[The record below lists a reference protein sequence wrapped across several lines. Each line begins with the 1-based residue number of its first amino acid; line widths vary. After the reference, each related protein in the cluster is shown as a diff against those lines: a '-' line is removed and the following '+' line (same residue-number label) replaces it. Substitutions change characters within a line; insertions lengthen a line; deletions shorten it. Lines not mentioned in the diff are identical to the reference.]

1 VLPSIGCAF
10 RAGTPWIR
18 RWRSRARHGKIHAM
32 DNSRILICYDG
43 TTGSERAIKV
53 AAALLGPRRAV
64 VLDVGVPITPAESLV
79 SVSSVVPGQAF
90 EELNQSDALERAR
103 SGAEFARHAGFDA
116 EARSEISAPTW
127 EGIVNVADEIDAPVI
142 VIGSRGQSGARELF
156 NGSVSHD
163 VAAHAGRPVLVVP
176 PADDH

>member
-1 VLPSIGCAF
+1 M
-10 RAGTPWIR
+10 
-18 RWRSRARHGKIHAM
+18 IHAM

-64 VLDVGVPITPAESLV
+64 VLDIGVPITPAESLA

-90 EELNQSDALERAR
+90 EELNQADALERAR

-176 PADDH
+176 PSGDH